1 MRNKNIFKLV
11 AMSSMA
17 LSGILSGVVPTT
29 ITPVYAME
37 GSVSETVGTPKG
49 VATLGGGVG
58 AITITPQENQS
69 LKGKSFRVYKLF
81 DAENADDEESI
92 NYTFNDTYKKALQT
106 VVGKKIGKQTDKVTE
121 YDVIDYIQSLN
132 NNVVEGAQANQN
144 QEGRYSDFRY
154 FVEKLRDEIVKEGIK
169 GTLVKVSEVQDT
181 GSVKLTGLDYGYYV
195 TDEVT
200 TVSGT
205 HSAASLIMVN
215 TANPNA
221 TVQIKSDY
229 PNLVKKIDED
239 DDNVGWNDVADYE
252 IGQTVPYKYETS
264 VPNINGYH
272 TYYFAFHDV
281 MDKALTFD
289 KGSVSVTIKNDKK
302 SYKLSPNEYS
312 VLENEDG
319 ETFKIVVNDLKA
331 IVDREFDELNALG
344 ENEYGQKITVK
355 YNAQLND
362 QAALDTGRPGYENK
376 VRLEYSNNPDSDG
389 TGDHGYTPW
398 DTVVAFTYKINGLKI
413 NNHNKLLKDAKFR
426 LYSDEACTKE
436 VYVKEYNGAYNVI
449 NRDALGGTDHEGG
462 ARPEDAVE
470 MVSDKKGEFKIYGLD
485 QGTYYLKETDS
496 PAGYRELLD
505 PIRIVIKP
513 TFTTDRDTYVEGE
526 GATNKILQKL
536 EATAYVKE
544 FQQGAYHESTTDL
557 KTDVDEGAVNITV
570 VNKVGT
576 KLPITGSSL
585 TLICLGAGVVTVLG
599 ASKKM
604 KKEEE

>member
-49 VATLGGGVG
+49 VATLGSGVG

-132 NNVVEGAQANQN
+132 KNVVEGAQANQN

-239 DDNVGWNDVADYE
+239 DNNVGWNDVADYE

-302 SYKLSPNEYS
+302 TYKLSPNEYS

-557 KTDVDEGAVNITV
+557 KTDVDEGAVNITF

-604 KKEEE
+604 KKEE

>member
-144 QEGRYSDFRY
+144 QEGRYSAFRY

-239 DDNVGWNDVADYE
+239 DNNVGWNDVADYE

-302 SYKLSPNEYS
+302 TYKLSPNEYS

-449 NRDALGGTDHEGG
+449 NRDALGGTDHDGG

-526 GATNKILQKL
+526 GATSKILQKL

-585 TLICLGAGVVTVLG
+585 TLICLGAGIVTVLG

>member
-17 LSGILSGVVPTT
+17 LSGILSGAVPTT

-37 GSVSETVGTPKG
+37 GSASDSVGTPKG
-49 VATLGGGVG
+49 VATLGSGIG

-106 VVGKKIGKQTDKVTE
+106 VVGKKIGKQTDRVTE

-132 NNVVEGAQANQN
+132 KNVVEGAQANQN

-181 GSVKLTGLDYGYYV
+181 GSVILTGLDYGYYV

-221 TVQIKSDY
+221 TVQVKSDY
-229 PNLVKKIDED
+229 PNLIKKIDED
-239 DDNVGWNDVADYE
+239 DNNIGWNDVADYE

-289 KGSVSVTIKNDKK
+289 KDSVSVTIKNDKK
-302 SYKLSPNEYS
+302 TYKLSLNEYS

-331 IVDREFDELNALG
+331 IVDREFDELNALD

-362 QAALDTGRPGYENK
+362 QAALDTGQPGYENK

-389 TGDHGYTPW
+389 IGDHGYTPW

-449 NRDALGGTDHEGG
+449 NRDTLGGTDHEGG

-513 TFTTDRDTYVEGE
+513 TFTTDRDIYVEGE
-526 GATNKILQKL
+526 GATSKILQKL

-544 FQQGAYHESTTDL
+544 FHEGAYHESTTDL

-585 TLICLGAGVVTVLG
+585 TLICLGAGVVTVLS
-599 ASKKM
+599 ASRKM
-604 KKEEE
+604 KKEKE

>member
-49 VATLGGGVG
+49 VATLGSGVG

-132 NNVVEGAQANQN
+132 KNVVEGAQANQN

-239 DDNVGWNDVADYE
+239 DNNVGWNDVADYE

-302 SYKLSPNEYS
+302 TYKLSPNEYS

-319 ETFKIVVNDLKA
+319 ETFKIIVNDLKA

-344 ENEYGQKITVK
+344 ENKYGQKITVK

-576 KLPITGSSL
+576 KLPITGSAL

>member
-49 VATLGGGVG
+49 VATLGGGTG

-132 NNVVEGAQANQN
+132 KNVVEGAQANQN

-181 GSVKLTGLDYGYYV
+181 GSVKLTGLDYGYYI

-239 DDNVGWNDVADYE
+239 DNNVGWNDVADYE
-252 IGQTVPYKYETS
+252 IGQTVPYKYETA

-289 KGSVSVTIKNDKK
+289 KDSVSVTIKNDKK
-302 SYKLSPNEYS
+302 TYKLSSDEYS

-355 YNAQLND
+355 YNAKLND

-462 ARPEDAVE
+462 AEPEDAVE

-544 FQQGAYHESTTDL
+544 FQEGAYHESTTDL

-585 TLICLGAGVVTVLG
+585 TLICLGAGIVTVIG

>member
-132 NNVVEGAQANQN
+132 NNVVEGAQTNQN
-144 QEGRYSDFRY
+144 QEGRYSAFRY

-239 DDNVGWNDVADYE
+239 DNNVGWNDVADYE

-302 SYKLSPNEYS
+302 TYKLSPNEYS

-413 NNHNKLLKDAKFR
+413 NNHNRLLKDAKFR

>member
-49 VATLGGGVG
+49 VATLGSGVG

-132 NNVVEGAQANQN
+132 KNVVEGAQANQN
-144 QEGRYSDFRY
+144 QEGRYSAFRY

-239 DDNVGWNDVADYE
+239 DNNVGWNDVADYE

-302 SYKLSPNEYS
+302 TYKLSPNEYS

-570 VNKVGT
+570 INKVGT

>member
-49 VATLGGGVG
+49 VATLGSGVG

-81 DAENADDEESI
+81 DAENSDDEESI

-132 NNVVEGAQANQN
+132 KNVVEGAQANQN

-239 DDNVGWNDVADYE
+239 DNNVGWNDVADYE

-302 SYKLSPNEYS
+302 TYKLSPNEYS

-319 ETFKIVVNDLKA
+319 ETFKIIVNDLKA

-344 ENEYGQKITVK
+344 ENKYGQKITVK

-398 DTVVAFTYKINGLKI
+398 DTVVAFTYKINGVKI

-576 KLPITGSSL
+576 KLPITGSAL

>member
-49 VATLGGGVG
+49 VATLGSGVG

-132 NNVVEGAQANQN
+132 KNVVEGAQANQN

-239 DDNVGWNDVADYE
+239 DNNVGWNDVADYE

-302 SYKLSPNEYS
+302 TYKLSPNEYS

-585 TLICLGAGVVTVLG
+585 TLICLGVGIVTVLG

>member
-37 GSVSETVGTPKG
+37 GPVSETVGTPKG
-49 VATLGGGVG
+49 VATLGGGTG

-132 NNVVEGAQANQN
+132 KNVVEGAQANQN

-221 TVQIKSDY
+221 TIQIKSDY

-239 DDNVGWNDVADYE
+239 DNNVGWNDVADYE
-252 IGQTVPYKYETS
+252 IGQTVPYKYETA

-289 KGSVSVTIKNDKK
+289 KDSVSVTIKNDKK
-302 SYKLSPNEYS
+302 TYKLSSDEYS

-413 NNHNKLLKDAKFR
+413 NNHNKLLKNAKFR

-462 ARPEDAVE
+462 TEPENAVE

-544 FQQGAYHESTTDL
+544 FQEGAYHESTTDL
-557 KTDVDEGAVNITV
+557 KTNVDEGAVNITV

-585 TLICLGAGVVTVLG
+585 TLICLGAGVVTVIG